1 MLTLGDGE
9 EGLVIADIGRAG
21 LANDE
26 ITDKIPSKGQQM
38 YVFPPH
44 ILI

>member
-26 ITDKIPSKGQQM
+26 IM
-38 YVFPPH
+38 FFPPH